1 MQKSSKVF
9 VMLSAKLLSRC
20 KKIFQIALPSGMSSF
35 LDIFNISIAL
45 LFVGK
50 LSTSHIVAFGVGMN
64 FVMLF
69 YTITAI
75 FFTGTNATIAR
86 LHTQILE
93 RKIALATLSFY
104 SLLISIPLFFLAIFT
119 QTPYLTWMGGSK
131 ESIILSSE
139 FLDILVFALPPLL
152 LKTSLT
158 SAFSAISKANIPFYV
173 KTFCTFFNIGANYLL
188 IFGKFGFPR
197 LELYGAGI
205 ANLLSILLEALLLSI
220 LAKKYFGII
229 FKIDFSYFKL
239 ALKIGIPT
247 GIERA
252 FTLFSLVMIS
262 KFLIG
267 YGDEILA
274 GFQIGGRIE
283 AFAFMPGFGFM
294 IASMTLMGQNIKRLK
309 RGKAYVYLTLYLSS
323 LFMGI
328 LGILMCFFGNTLS
341 FVFSSNPLVIEY
353 SHAYLIAVG
362 ISQIPLITIF
372 VLDGALRGLGASKI
386 SLFINASSIW
396 GLRIIPMYLCT
407 HFHLS
412 AYYIFGIICLETF
425 IRAGIFWW
433 VFDREKF
440 TKSIVK
446 I

>member
-1 MQKSSKVF
+1 MKKSLTRS
-9 VMLSAKLLSRC
+9 
-20 KKIFQIALPSGMSSF
+20 KKILQIALPSGMSSF

-64 FVMLF
+64 FIMLF

-86 LHTQILE
+86 LYTQANE
-93 RKIALATLSFY
+93 QKIALFTLCIY
-104 SLLISIPLFFLAIFT
+104 SLLCSVPLFFIAIFT
-119 QTPYLTWMGGSK
+119 QAPYLSWMGGSK
-131 ESIILSSE
+131 ESIELASE
-139 FLDILVFALPPLL
+139 FLDILAFALPPLL
-152 LKTSLT
+152 LKTTLT
-158 SAFSAISKANIPFYV
+158 SAFSAISKAKIPFYV
-173 KTFCTFFNIGANYLL
+173 KIICTLFNVGANYVL
-188 IFGKFGFPR
+188 IFGKFGFAR
-197 LELYGAGI
+197 MELYGAGI
-205 ANLLSILLEALLLSI
+205 ANLLSISLEALLLLI
-220 LAKKYFGII
+220 LAKKHFGIS
-229 FKIDFSYFKL
+229 FKLDFSYFKL

-294 IASMTLMGQNIKRLK
+294 IASMTLMGQNIKHIK

-323 LFMGI
+323 IFMGI
-328 LGILMCFFGNTLS
+328 LGVLMCLFGSSASLL
-341 FVFSSNPLVIEY
+341 FSSNAQVIQY

-386 SLFINASSIW
+386 SLLINASSIW
-396 GLRIIPMYLCT
+396 SLRILPMYLCT
-407 HFHLS
+407 LFHLS
-412 AYYIFGIICLETF
+412 AYWIFFIICLETF
-425 IRAGIFWW
+425 IRAGIFYW
-433 VFDREKF
+433 VFDKEKYS
-440 TKSIVK
+440 KSIIK